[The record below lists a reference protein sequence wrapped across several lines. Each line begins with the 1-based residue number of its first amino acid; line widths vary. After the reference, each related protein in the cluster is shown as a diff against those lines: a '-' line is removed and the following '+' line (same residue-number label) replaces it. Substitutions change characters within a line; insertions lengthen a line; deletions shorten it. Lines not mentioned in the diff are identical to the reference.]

1 MAKRDYYEV
10 LGVPRNASAAEI
22 KRAFRKLA
30 QQYHPDR
37 NKGHNAEERFK
48 EVAEAYQILND
59 DRKRQLYDRYGH
71 DAERMS
77 GGSPFV
83 DMGDIGG
90 LFEQFFGMGMG
101 STTGGRTR
109 RPRKGNDLKAE
120 VTLTFGEAAFGTSQ
134 DLDVPTYEL
143 CTRCDA
149 TGAEPGHPPEVCS
162 YCHGRGTVQ
171 QRQEVPLFGTVATE
185 RTCPACGGIG
195 QEIRVRCTKCYG
207 EKRTETVKTVSFE
220 VPAGVDRGSRLRL
233 SGRGEPG
240 FNGGPPGDLYIE
252 FQIEDHP
259 LFTRDGFDLH
269 LEVMLTVSQAA
280 LGTHME
286 IPMLEGDEEELEIP
300 PGTQPHTEF
309 RKRNKGI
316 PRLQSVGR
324 GDMIITVNVAIPRRL
339 NPGQKELFRRL
350 NDSLGVENHE
360 PKGKGFFARIF
371 GE

>member
-10 LGVPRNASAAEI
+10 LGLQRTASQPEI

-30 QQYHPDR
+30 QEYHPDR
-37 NKGHNAEERFK
+37 NKAEHAEERFK
-48 EVAEAYQILND
+48 EVAEAYQILSD
-59 DRKRQLYDRYGH
+59 DKKRQLYDRYGH

-90 LFEQFFGMGMG
+90 LFEQFFGMDMG
-101 STTGGRTR
+101 GSAGGRTR
-109 RPRKGNDLKAE
+109 RPRKGNDLKAD
-120 VTLTFGEAAFGTSQ
+120 VALSFGEAAFGTSK
-134 DLDVPTYEL
+134 DLDVPTHDL
-143 CTRCDA
+143 CGHCDA

-162 YCHGRGTVQ
+162 YCHGRGAVQ

-195 QEIRVRCTKCYG
+195 QEIKVRCTKCYG
-207 EKRTETVKTVSFE
+207 KKRTESVKTVSFE
-220 VPAGVDRGSRLRL
+220 VPAGVDRDSRLRL
-233 SGRGEPG
+233 TGRGEPG
-240 FNGGPPGDLYIE
+240 FNGGPPGDLYID
-252 FQIEDHP
+252 FQLEDHP
-259 LFTRDGFDLH
+259 LFTRDGYDLH

-280 LGTHME
+280 LGAHIE
-286 IPMLEGDEEELEIP
+286 IPMLEGHEEDLEIP
-300 PGTQPHTEF
+300 PGTQPYAEF

-316 PRLQSVGR
+316 PKLRSVGR
-324 GDMIITVNVAIPRRL
+324 GDMIIRANVVIPKRL
-339 NPGQKELFRRL
+339 NEEQKELFRNL

-360 PKGKGFFARIF
+360 PRGLFARIF